1 MIQLTMINFDYR
13 FPLFDSIMY
22 GSLSPFLPAN
32 NVSADFSERGL
43 TIGWK
48 ASSDDGMFTLMFYK
62 PANFKCQFYHGKLI
76 QETFLYCNE
85 LLEYLEENKDTDTR
99 AYLRLTILEKHLKTC
114 LVKIGEV
121 LHANNL
127 STALFLEPT
136 QNTDNELF
144 SNSYIFHLLKGCV
157 AKAYLELQ
165 FALRDVVQYPLTE
178 TMLYTAVVGELPPV
192 KCYIKGKPIEKI
204 NERSKPKAE
213 RKTPQPASE
222 ALSVPNP
229 ELTAPTVDTKFY
241 TVKDLVEMKIG
252 SDRTIR
258 RLLEKKELVGIKQKN
273 NWLIEETELQQYL
286 KDLKSKTNHKP
297 RP

>member
-1 MIQLTMINFDYR
+1 MINFDYR
-13 FPLFDSIMY
+13 FPLFDSIIY

-32 NVSADFSERGL
+32 NFSADFSERGL
-43 TIGWK
+43 NIGLK
-48 ASSDDGMFTLMFYK
+48 ASSDDGMFTLMYYK

-85 LLEYLEENKDTDTR
+85 LLAYVAENTDTDIR
-99 AYLRLTILEKHLKTC
+99 AYLRLTLLDKHLKTC
-114 LVKIGEV
+114 LIKIGEV

-127 STALFLEPT
+127 STSNFLEPT
-136 QNTDNELF
+136 HDTDNELF

-165 FALRDVVQYPLTE
+165 FALSNGLQFPLTE

-192 KCYIKGKPIEKI
+192 KSYLKIKPVKKN
-204 NERSKPKAE
+204 NEASKLKAE

-222 ALSVPNP
+222 TLSVPSP
-229 ELTAPTVDTKFY
+229 EMTAPKVDTQFY
-241 TVKDLVEMKIG
+241 TVKELVEMKIG

-273 NWLIEETELQQYL
+273 NWLIEEAELQQYL